1 MIPKFRTT
9 IAPVAAVLA
18 TAAFATSA
26 TARPIDPTP
35 QPARTNPT
43 YQLPRD
49 FTTADVRD
57 AARDGTWP
65 DTAGRQDLRMPDT
78 VDAAAGRG
86 TFNAPEVTVIKVP
99 QPAPSSQS
107 GVEWADAAIGAGA
120 ATGLLAISLAGVMT
134 LRRRRSTPRVRA
146 AIS

>member
-35 QPARTNPT
+35 QPGRTNPT

-57 AARDGTWP
+57 AARDGTRP
-65 DTAGRQDLRMPDT
+65 DTASRQDLRMPDT
-78 VDAAAGRG
+78 VDAAADRG

-99 QPAPSSQS
+99 QPAPVLDQ
-107 GVEWADAAIGAGA
+107 GVDWAYAAIGAGT
-120 ATGLLAISLAGVMT
+120 ATGLLAISLAGAMT
-134 LRRRRSTPRVRA
+134 LRRRQNGARAQA

>member
-1 MIPKFRTT
+1 MTPKVRTT

-35 QPARTNPT
+35 QPTHTTPT
-43 YQLPRD
+43 YELSPD
-49 FTTADVRD
+49 FTTADVGD
-57 AARDGTWP
+57 AARGTRS
-65 DTAGRQDLRMPDT
+65 DTAGRQDFRMPDT

-99 QPAPSSQS
+99 QPAPLLDQ
-107 GVEWADAAIGAGA
+107 GVDWADAAIGAGT
-120 ATGLLAISLAGVMT
+120 ATALFAISLGGAMT
-134 LRRRRSTPRVRA
+134 LHRRQNGARSQAV
-146 AIS
+146 IS